1 MSYSMHGVSFQ
12 HQVCLELHF
21 HDLWSL
27 GVCENDL
34 CILLQNTRSDTWACE
49 CLGVSQNLEKTLARN
64 PHGHVHTRMDGRVTP
79 LWATS

>member
-1 MSYSMHGVSFQ
+1 MRCMLINLSFPLLYFMSYSMHGVSFQ

-34 CILLQNTRSDTWACE
+34 CILLQNTQSDT
-49 CLGVSQNLEKTLARN
+49 
-64 PHGHVHTRMDGRVTP
+64 
-79 LWATS
+79 